1 MSESGAGQGNAG
13 AGGPSDGRAG
23 GPGEGGPEP
32 APPPGSDAPPPESAV
47 PPPGSEPPRQGMS
60 TGAKVLFGC
69 LGVSLLGIVVIGVV
83 VFMGGLALKRGV
95 DSAVGTMEQQQEASA
110 MLRRI
115 EEEHAFAPPD
125 DGVVTERQLERYLAV
140 TEQAWDDMRPW
151 AEDLQEVRDAAGN
164 ERTGMA
170 ALREMASGA
179 RALGGL
185 ARSRVVLA
193 EALDEHE
200 MSLGEYVWTGIQ
212 LSRAEDARTGGRPT
226 GSVPGDNLALAE
238 RHAGD
243 LPSMSGGG
251 DNDDEQDMVL
261 AVATLWGMS
270 DLSTWRALG
279 LDTLAAEAPRR

>member
-1 MSESGAGQGNAG
+1 
-13 AGGPSDGRAG
+13 
-23 GPGEGGPEP
+23 
-32 APPPGSDAPPPESAV
+32 
-47 PPPGSEPPRQGMS
+47 MS

-83 VFMGGLALKRGV
+83 AFMGGLALKRGV

-140 TEQAWDDMRPW
+140 TDQAWQDMRPW
-151 AEDLQEVRDAAGN
+151 AEDLQEIRDAAGR

-200 MSLGEYVWTGIQ
+200 MSLGEYLWTGIQ
-212 LSRAEDARTGGRPT
+212 LSRAEDARTGGRPA
-226 GSVPGDNLALAE
+226 GSVPDGNLALAE

-251 DNDDEQDMVL
+251 DNDDEQGMVL

>member
-125 DGVVTERQLERYLAV
+125 DGGVTERQLERYLAV